1 MSVSVSP
8 NASPAKSLPRKKLLI
23 IGAGDFQLPLVEQA
37 AKSCEVLL
45 AAPVISA
52 AFEPY
57 ISDRLIVDVRD
68 EEAILAFAR
77 AHKIDGVITDQ
88 TDIAVR
94 SVAYVAENMG
104 LPGIGCETG
113 ILFTDKSRMRTR
125 LAELG
130 IPQLA
135 NRTVSSVEDACAFY
149 QELCGAAG
157 ESAAPVRVIIKPL
170 DTQGSRGVQVCA
182 GEEELRDKYDI
193 LPKNLRWHM
202 IGNLQRNKVKY
213 VVGRAVMIHS
223 LGSDELAESIEKEA
237 EKKDLIMPVLAE
249 VNMAGESS
257 KSGLAPEETEAFLR
271 RVSSMK
277 HLKVKGLM
285 TIAPMTE
292 FPEENRVYFRE
303 LRNLAVDIARK
314 NIDNVDM
321 YELSMGM
328 TGDFE
333 VAIEEGATM
342 VRVGTGI
349 FGARNYGAL

>member
-1 MSVSVSP
+1 MIRENLTDVERRIKEACLRCGREPSSV
-8 NASPAKSLPRKKLLI
+8 
-23 IGAGDFQLPLVEQA
+23 
-37 AKSCEVLL
+37 
-45 AAPVISA
+45 
-52 AFEPY
+52 
-57 ISDRLIVDVRD
+57 RLIAVSKTKPA
-68 EEAILAFAR
+68 EMIQEAIAA
-77 AHKIDGVITDQ
+77 
-88 TDIAVR
+88 
-94 SVAYVAENMG
+94 
-104 LPGIGCETG
+104 G
-113 ILFTDKSRMRTR
+113 ILDFGENK
-125 LAELG
+125 
-130 IPQLA
+130 PQ
-135 NRTVSSVEDACAFY
+135 
-149 QELCGAAG
+149 
-157 ESAAPVRVIIKPL
+157 
-170 DTQGSRGVQVCA
+170 
-182 GEEELRDKYDI
+182 ELRDKYDI

>member
-1 MSVSVSP
+1 MIRENLTDVERRIKEACLRCGREPSSV
-8 NASPAKSLPRKKLLI
+8 
-23 IGAGDFQLPLVEQA
+23 
-37 AKSCEVLL
+37 
-45 AAPVISA
+45 
-52 AFEPY
+52 
-57 ISDRLIVDVRD
+57 RLIAVSKTKPA
-68 EEAILAFAR
+68 EMIQEAIAA
-77 AHKIDGVITDQ
+77 
-88 TDIAVR
+88 
-94 SVAYVAENMG
+94 
-104 LPGIGCETG
+104 G
-113 ILFTDKSRMRTR
+113 ILDFGENK
-125 LAELG
+125 
-130 IPQLA
+130 PQ
-135 NRTVSSVEDACAFY
+135 
-149 QELCGAAG
+149 
-157 ESAAPVRVIIKPL
+157 
-170 DTQGSRGVQVCA
+170 
-182 GEEELRDKYDI
+182 ELRDKYDI

-223 LGSDELAESIEKEA
+223 LGSDELAEAIEKEA

-349 FGARNYGAL
+349 FGARNYLPANDV

>member
-1 MSVSVSP
+1 MVRENLTDVERRIKEACLRCGREPSSV
-8 NASPAKSLPRKKLLI
+8 
-23 IGAGDFQLPLVEQA
+23 
-37 AKSCEVLL
+37 
-45 AAPVISA
+45 
-52 AFEPY
+52 
-57 ISDRLIVDVRD
+57 RLIAVSKTKPA
-68 EEAILAFAR
+68 EMIQEAIAA
-77 AHKIDGVITDQ
+77 
-88 TDIAVR
+88 
-94 SVAYVAENMG
+94 
-104 LPGIGCETG
+104 G
-113 ILFTDKSRMRTR
+113 ILDFGENK
-125 LAELG
+125 
-130 IPQLA
+130 PQ
-135 NRTVSSVEDACAFY
+135 
-149 QELCGAAG
+149 
-157 ESAAPVRVIIKPL
+157 
-170 DTQGSRGVQVCA
+170 
-182 GEEELRDKYDI
+182 ELRDKYDI

-257 KSGLAPEETEAFLR
+257 KSGLTPEETEAFLR

>member
-1 MSVSVSP
+1 MIRENLTDVERRIKEACLRCGREPSSV
-8 NASPAKSLPRKKLLI
+8 
-23 IGAGDFQLPLVEQA
+23 
-37 AKSCEVLL
+37 
-45 AAPVISA
+45 
-52 AFEPY
+52 
-57 ISDRLIVDVRD
+57 RLIAVSKTKPA
-68 EEAILAFAR
+68 EMIQEAIAA
-77 AHKIDGVITDQ
+77 
-88 TDIAVR
+88 
-94 SVAYVAENMG
+94 
-104 LPGIGCETG
+104 G
-113 ILFTDKSRMRTR
+113 ILDFGENK
-125 LAELG
+125 
-130 IPQLA
+130 PQ
-135 NRTVSSVEDACAFY
+135 
-149 QELCGAAG
+149 
-157 ESAAPVRVIIKPL
+157 
-170 DTQGSRGVQVCA
+170 
-182 GEEELRDKYDI
+182 ELRDKYDI

-257 KSGLAPEETEAFLR
+257 KSGLTPEETEAFLR

-333 VAIEEGATM
+333 VAIA
-342 VRVGTGI
+342 VRRTAFCRG
-349 FGARNYGAL
+349 

>member
-1 MSVSVSP
+1 MIRENLTDVERRIKEACLRCGREPSSV
-8 NASPAKSLPRKKLLI
+8 
-23 IGAGDFQLPLVEQA
+23 
-37 AKSCEVLL
+37 
-45 AAPVISA
+45 
-52 AFEPY
+52 
-57 ISDRLIVDVRD
+57 RLIAVSKTKPA
-68 EEAILAFAR
+68 EMIQEAIAA
-77 AHKIDGVITDQ
+77 
-88 TDIAVR
+88 
-94 SVAYVAENMG
+94 
-104 LPGIGCETG
+104 G
-113 ILFTDKSRMRTR
+113 ILDFGENK
-125 LAELG
+125 
-130 IPQLA
+130 PQ
-135 NRTVSSVEDACAFY
+135 
-149 QELCGAAG
+149 
-157 ESAAPVRVIIKPL
+157 
-170 DTQGSRGVQVCA
+170 
-182 GEEELRDKYDI
+182 ELRDKYEI

-257 KSGLAPEETEAFLR
+257 KSGLTPEETEAFLR

-285 TIAPMTE
+285 TVAPMTE

>member
-1 MSVSVSP
+1 MIRENLTDVERRIKEACLRCGREPSSV
-8 NASPAKSLPRKKLLI
+8 
-23 IGAGDFQLPLVEQA
+23 
-37 AKSCEVLL
+37 
-45 AAPVISA
+45 
-52 AFEPY
+52 
-57 ISDRLIVDVRD
+57 RLIAVSKTKPA
-68 EEAILAFAR
+68 EMIQEAIAA
-77 AHKIDGVITDQ
+77 
-88 TDIAVR
+88 
-94 SVAYVAENMG
+94 
-104 LPGIGCETG
+104 G
-113 ILFTDKSRMRTR
+113 ILDFGENK
-125 LAELG
+125 
-130 IPQLA
+130 PQ
-135 NRTVSSVEDACAFY
+135 
-149 QELCGAAG
+149 
-157 ESAAPVRVIIKPL
+157 
-170 DTQGSRGVQVCA
+170 
-182 GEEELRDKYDI
+182 ELRDKYDI

-257 KSGLAPEETEAFLR
+257 KSGLTPEETEAFLR

-303 LRNLAVDIARK
+303 LRNLAVDIDRK

>member
-1 MSVSVSP
+1 MIRENLTDVERRIKEACLRCGREPSSV
-8 NASPAKSLPRKKLLI
+8 
-23 IGAGDFQLPLVEQA
+23 
-37 AKSCEVLL
+37 
-45 AAPVISA
+45 
-52 AFEPY
+52 
-57 ISDRLIVDVRD
+57 RLIAVSKTKPA
-68 EEAILAFAR
+68 EMIQEAIAA
-77 AHKIDGVITDQ
+77 
-88 TDIAVR
+88 
-94 SVAYVAENMG
+94 
-104 LPGIGCETG
+104 G
-113 ILFTDKSRMRTR
+113 ILDFGENK
-125 LAELG
+125 
-130 IPQLA
+130 PQ
-135 NRTVSSVEDACAFY
+135 
-149 QELCGAAG
+149 
-157 ESAAPVRVIIKPL
+157 
-170 DTQGSRGVQVCA
+170 
-182 GEEELRDKYDI
+182 ELRDKYDI

-257 KSGLAPEETEAFLR
+257 KSGLTPEETEAFLR

-333 VAIEEGATM
+333 VAIEEGATHI
-342 VRVGTGI
+342 RVGTGI
-349 FGARNYGAL
+349 FGERIYMKE

>member
-1 MSVSVSP
+1 MIRENLTDVERRIKEACLRCGREPSSV
-8 NASPAKSLPRKKLLI
+8 
-23 IGAGDFQLPLVEQA
+23 
-37 AKSCEVLL
+37 
-45 AAPVISA
+45 
-52 AFEPY
+52 
-57 ISDRLIVDVRD
+57 RLIAVSKTKPA
-68 EEAILAFAR
+68 EMIQEAIAA
-77 AHKIDGVITDQ
+77 
-88 TDIAVR
+88 
-94 SVAYVAENMG
+94 
-104 LPGIGCETG
+104 G
-113 ILFTDKSRMRTR
+113 ILDFGENK
-125 LAELG
+125 
-130 IPQLA
+130 PQ
-135 NRTVSSVEDACAFY
+135 
-149 QELCGAAG
+149 
-157 ESAAPVRVIIKPL
+157 
-170 DTQGSRGVQVCA
+170 
-182 GEEELRDKYDI
+182 ELRDKYDI

-257 KSGLAPEETEAFLR
+257 KSGLVPEETEAFLR

>member
-1 MSVSVSP
+1 MIRENLTDVERRIKEACLRCGREPSSV
-8 NASPAKSLPRKKLLI
+8 
-23 IGAGDFQLPLVEQA
+23 
-37 AKSCEVLL
+37 
-45 AAPVISA
+45 
-52 AFEPY
+52 
-57 ISDRLIVDVRD
+57 RLIAVSKTKPA
-68 EEAILAFAR
+68 EMIQEAIAA
-77 AHKIDGVITDQ
+77 
-88 TDIAVR
+88 
-94 SVAYVAENMG
+94 
-104 LPGIGCETG
+104 G
-113 ILFTDKSRMRTR
+113 ILDFGENK
-125 LAELG
+125 
-130 IPQLA
+130 PQ
-135 NRTVSSVEDACAFY
+135 
-149 QELCGAAG
+149 
-157 ESAAPVRVIIKPL
+157 
-170 DTQGSRGVQVCA
+170 
-182 GEEELRDKYDI
+182 ELRDKYDI

-257 KSGLAPEETEAFLR
+257 KSGLAPEETEACLR

>member
-1 MSVSVSP
+1 MIRENLTDVERRIKEACLRCGREPSSV
-8 NASPAKSLPRKKLLI
+8 
-23 IGAGDFQLPLVEQA
+23 
-37 AKSCEVLL
+37 
-45 AAPVISA
+45 
-52 AFEPY
+52 
-57 ISDRLIVDVRD
+57 RLIAVSKTKPA
-68 EEAILAFAR
+68 EMIQEAIAA
-77 AHKIDGVITDQ
+77 
-88 TDIAVR
+88 
-94 SVAYVAENMG
+94 
-104 LPGIGCETG
+104 G
-113 ILFTDKSRMRTR
+113 ILDFGENK
-125 LAELG
+125 
-130 IPQLA
+130 PQ
-135 NRTVSSVEDACAFY
+135 
-149 QELCGAAG
+149 
-157 ESAAPVRVIIKPL
+157 
-170 DTQGSRGVQVCA
+170 
-182 GEEELRDKYDI
+182 ELRDKYDT

-223 LGSDELAESIEKEA
+223 LGSDELAEAIEKEA

-257 KSGLAPEETEAFLR
+257 KSGLTPEETEAFLR